1 MTTQTPTPTQTPTQ
15 MSIETLYNLPIPIP
29 EPNIYYIGIDE
40 VARGCL
46 AGPVVA
52 CAMCMDNIKIL
63 QLLQVLNQT
72 TLPNTNNAIQL
83 QIKQIPKIADSKKLN
98 PRQRFDADH
107 WIKQHTL
114 SYAIEQASVS
124 EIDTLNI
131 RNATFLAMSRALVK
145 CLSQLPIDIHANPET
160 QVIVT
165 IDGNAFLIPEEFLPD
180 LNKPYI
186 SYWTQVKG
194 DAYNLNIA
202 CASIIAKEYR
212 DAHLDSLVEQYP
224 ELACYNWETN
234 RAYGTKKHFDL
245 IKQHGVSNWHRKSFL
260 KSVHAR

>member
-1 MTTQTPTPTQTPTQ
+1 MTTQTTTQQLTT
-15 MSIETLYNLPIPIP
+15 IYNLPIPTP
-29 EPNIYYIGIDE
+29 EPNIYYIGVDE

-52 CAMCMDNIKIL
+52 CATCLDNNKIL
-63 QLLQVLNQT
+63 KTYQQNVS
-72 TLPNTNNAIQL
+72 
-83 QIKQIPKIADSKKLN
+83 QIPKIADSKKLT
-98 PRQRFDADH
+98 PRQRLDADH

-114 SYAIEQASVS
+114 SYVVEEASVT

-145 CLSQLPIDIHANPET
+145 CLSQLPINLSTNPDT
-160 QVIVT
+160 KVHVT
-165 IDGNAFLIPEEFLPD
+165 IDGNAYTIPDEFLSELD
-180 LNKPYI
+180 KPYI

-194 DAYNLNIA
+194 DAHNLNIA

-224 ELACYNWETN
+224 ALACYDWEHN

-245 IKQHGVSNWHRKSFL
+245 IKQNGLSTWHRKSFL
-260 KSVHAR
+260 SK

>member
-1 MTTQTPTPTQTPTQ
+1 MTTQTTTQQLTT
-15 MSIETLYNLPIPIP
+15 IYNLPIPTP
-29 EPNIYYIGIDE
+29 EPNMYYIGVDE

-52 CAMCMDNIKIL
+52 CATCLDNNKIL
-63 QLLQVLNQT
+63 KTYQQDVS
-72 TLPNTNNAIQL
+72 
-83 QIKQIPKIADSKKLN
+83 QIPKIADSKKLT
-98 PRQRFDADH
+98 PRQRLDADH

-114 SYAIEQASVS
+114 SYAIEEASVT

-145 CLSQLPIDIHANPET
+145 CLSQLPINLSTNPNT
-160 QVIVT
+160 KVHVT
-165 IDGNAFLIPEEFLPD
+165 IDGNAFIIPDEYVQHLD
-180 LNKPYI
+180 KPYI

-194 DAYNLNIA
+194 DAHNLSIA

-224 ELACYNWETN
+224 DLACYDWEHN

-245 IKQHGVSNWHRKSFL
+245 IKQHGISIWHRKTFL
-260 KSVHAR
+260 KSI

>member
-1 MTTQTPTPTQTPTQ
+1 MTTQTTTQQLTT
-15 MSIETLYNLPIPIP
+15 IYNLPIPTP
-29 EPNIYYIGIDE
+29 EPNIYYIGVDE

-52 CAMCMDNIKIL
+52 CATCLDNNKIL
-63 QLLQVLNQT
+63 KTYQQNVS
-72 TLPNTNNAIQL
+72 
-83 QIKQIPKIADSKKLN
+83 QIPKIADSKKLT
-98 PRQRFDADH
+98 PRQRLDADH

-114 SYAIEQASVS
+114 SYAVEEASVT

-131 RNATFLAMSRALVK
+131 RNATFLAMARALVK
-145 CLSQLPIDIHANPET
+145 CLSQLPINLSTNPDT
-160 QVIVT
+160 KVHVT
-165 IDGNAFLIPEEFLPD
+165 IDGNAYTIPDEFLSELD
-180 LNKPYI
+180 KPYI

-194 DAYNLNIA
+194 DAHNLNIA

-224 ELACYNWETN
+224 ALACYDWEHN

-245 IKQHGVSNWHRKSFL
+245 IKQNGLSTWHRKSFL
-260 KSVHAR
+260 SK

>member
-1 MTTQTPTPTQTPTQ
+1 MTTQTTTQQLTT
-15 MSIETLYNLPIPIP
+15 IYNLPIPTP
-29 EPNIYYIGIDE
+29 EPNIYYIGVDE

-52 CAMCMDNIKIL
+52 CATCLDNNKIL
-63 QLLQVLNQT
+63 KTYQQNVS
-72 TLPNTNNAIQL
+72 
-83 QIKQIPKIADSKKLN
+83 QIPKIADSKKLT
-98 PRQRFDADH
+98 PQQRLDADH

-114 SYAIEQASVS
+114 SYAIEEASVT

-145 CLSQLPIDIHANPET
+145 CLSQLPINLSTNPNT
-160 QVIVT
+160 KVHVT
-165 IDGNAFLIPEEFLPD
+165 IDGNAYTIPDEFLSELD
-180 LNKPYI
+180 KPYI

-194 DAYNLNIA
+194 DAHNLSIA

-224 ELACYNWETN
+224 DLACYDWEHN

-245 IKQHGVSNWHRKSFL
+245 IKQHGISIWHRKTFL
-260 KSVHAR
+260 KSI